1 MPLVTVYIPTRN
13 RLELLDRA
21 VQSCL
26 KQSFTDFEI
35 IIVDD
40 ASDDSVR
47 GGVAALAELDSRIRV
62 LQLDTPQGAC
72 AARNL
77 AISQAAGQY
86 LTGLDDDDEF
96 MPLRLQQLLA
106 AFQAHPTMSFVSS
119 GYRIKAASG
128 QLLTSSRGERL
139 ITIDDLLYT
148 NVIGNQVMTT
158 TAAMRAIGGF
168 DISLPSCQDYDT
180 WIRLVQQF
188 GPGYRCADISYIVHQ
203 DHGSQRISSH
213 VRRKQGYERLYNKH
227 QSLMNAEQRKS
238 QLFYRLLYT
247 ENPSF
252 SQILKAAPKSQL
264 LVALKVYL
272 LRKIGY
278 DI

>member
-13 RLELLDRA
+13 RLELLNRA

-26 KQSFTDFEI
+26 KQSFADFEI

-40 ASDDSVR
+40 ASDAPVR
-47 GGVAALAELDSRIRV
+47 AGVAKLAELDERIRV

-77 AISQAAGQY
+77 AIAQAQGKY

-96 MPLRLQQLLA
+96 MPQRLQRLLTV
-106 AFQAHPTMSFVSS
+106 FQSHPSASFISS

-128 QLLTSSRGERL
+128 QLLTSSKGERT
-139 ITIDDLLYT
+139 ITLDDLLYA

-168 DISLPSCQDYDT
+168 DVNLPSCQDYDT
-180 WIRLVQQF
+180 WIRLVHQF

-213 VRRKQGYERLYNKH
+213 VRRKQGYEYLYNKH
-227 QSLMNAEQRKS
+227 QSLMNQEQRES

-247 ENPSF
+247 ESPSLI
-252 SQILKAAPKSQL
+252 QILKAAPKSQL

>member
-13 RLELLDRA
+13 RLELLYRA

-26 KQSFTDFEI
+26 AQSFSDFEI
-35 IIVDD
+35 IVVDD
-40 ASDDSVR
+40 ASDVPLRSQ
-47 GGVAALAELDSRIRV
+47 VAALADLDQRIRV
-62 LQLDTPQGAC
+62 LHLDSPQGAC

-77 AISQAAGQY
+77 AISQAKGQY

-96 MPLRLQQLLA
+96 MPQRLQQLLNVY
-106 AFQAHPTMSFVSS
+106 QQRPEVSFVSS

-128 QLLTSSRGERL
+128 QFLTSSRGERV
-139 ITIDDLLYT
+139 ITLNDLLYA

-168 DISLPSCQDYDT
+168 DVKLPSCQDYDT
-180 WIRLVQQF
+180 WIRLVHQF
-188 GPGYRCADISYIVHQ
+188 GPGFRCADVSYIVHQ

-213 VRRKQGYERLYNKH
+213 VRRKQGYEYLYNKH
-227 QSLMNAEQRKS
+227 QHLMDNRQRAS
-238 QLFYRLLYT
+238 QRFYRLLYT
-247 ENPSF
+247 ENPGLLD
-252 SQILKAAPKSQL
+252 ILKAAPGSQL
-264 LVALKVYL
+264 MVALKVYL

>member
-13 RLELLDRA
+13 RLELLNRA

-40 ASDDSVR
+40 ASDEITR
-47 GGVAALAELDSRIRV
+47 IGVAHLVTLDPRIKV
-62 LQLDTPQGAC
+62 LQLESPQGAC

-77 AISQAAGQY
+77 AIAEAQGKY

-96 MPLRLQQLLA
+96 MPQRLQRLLEV
-106 AFQAHPTMSFVSS
+106 FQSHPKASFISS

-128 QLLTSSRGERL
+128 QMLTSSRGERV
-139 ITIDDLLYT
+139 ITLDDLLYA
-148 NVIGNQVMTT
+148 NVVGNQVMTT
-158 TAAMRAIGGF
+158 TAAMQAIGGF
-168 DISLPSCQDYDT
+168 DVHLPSCQDYDT
-180 WIRLVQQF
+180 WIRLVHQF
-188 GPGYRCADISYIVHQ
+188 GAGYRCADISYIVHQ

-213 VRRKQGYERLYNKH
+213 VRRKQGYEYLYSKH
-227 QSLMNAEQRKS
+227 QPLMSQEQRES

-247 ENPSF
+247 ENPSL